1 MAYKEPVKGTLLSY
15 RNDIKVLDATVR
27 DGGLVNN
34 FFFTDQ
40 FVRDLYETNLK
51 AGVDYME
58 LGYLAD
64 KELFDPEKFGKWKF
78 CEEEAI
84 RGVIPANDT
93 NMKLAVMADVGR
105 SNVKRDLPNK
115 KDSIL
120 DMVRIATYI
129 NTIPTAIEMVEE
141 CAAKGYETTVNI
153 MAISK
158 AKESEID
165 EALALLGKSS
175 ANVIYLV
182 DSYGSMY
189 PLETR
194 RLTDKYLS
202 AAAKYG
208 KEIGIHAHNNQ
219 QLALLRICKEKYYK
233 RVLAK
238 KNPHLPIPQ
247 RLLCWAS
254 IIWMQPWAV
263 WDEVLATVRW
273 NCCLAF

>member
-165 EALALLGKSS
+165 EALALLGK
-175 ANVIYLV
+175 
-182 DSYGSMY
+182 
-189 PLETR
+189 
-194 RLTDKYLS
+194 
-202 AAAKYG
+202 
-208 KEIGIHAHNNQ
+208 
-219 QLALLRICKEKYYK
+219 
-233 RVLAK
+233 
-238 KNPHLPIPQ
+238 
-247 RLLCWAS
+247 
-254 IIWMQPWAV
+254 AV
-263 WDEVLATVRW
+263 PMLFTW
-273 NCCLAF
+273 